1 MYRRIFSRLALVT
14 AVVALVVVAGC
25 SREAAANPG
34 KAAVAPPKVD
44 GNQLVIDPKDPQ
56 LASLTSAP
64 VAGGE
69 SASIAL
75 HGRLAWNEDATV
87 RVFSPFAGRVTRV
100 VGMVGSVVR
109 AGDTLAVIA
118 SADYGQAQ
126 ADARR
131 AAADFSLAERT
142 AARTHDLFQH
152 DVAAQKDVEQADAD
166 LARSRAELRRAQ
178 ARLALYG
185 GDSADIDQAFVLR
198 APIGGVIVDRSVTV
212 GQEVRPDQMLA
223 NAPQLFA
230 PLFTV
235 TNPAKLWVILDVPER
250 DLQSVSA
257 NIPISIQANA
267 WPGRAFAGRLSLVG
281 DAVDPVTRTV
291 KLRGSV
297 DNPGSVLKAEM
308 LVTVTLRSRIAAAG
322 LSVPTGAVLLE
333 GADHVA
339 YVDEGNGRFRR
350 AVVTVGV
357 EHNGTIPV
365 TGGLGSGDRVVIA
378 GVPLIEQLYQDSKA
392 PS

>member
-1 MYRRIFSRLALVT
+1 MFRSIISRLAAVS
-14 AVVALVVVAGC
+14 AVVALVAGGGC
-25 SREAAANPG
+25 SREAAAKPG
-34 KAAVAPPKVD
+34 DAEVAPPKVN
-44 GNQLVIDPKDPQ
+44 GSQLVIDPKDPQ
-56 LASLTSAP
+56 LASLKTAP
-64 VAGGE
+64 VAGGGTD
-69 SASIAL
+69 SIAL

-100 VGMVGSVVR
+100 AGAVGSVVR
-109 AGDTLAVIA
+109 DGDTLAVIA

-126 ADARR
+126 ADVRR
-131 AAADFSLAERT
+131 AMADFSLAEHT
-142 AARTHDLFQH
+142 AARTRDLFQH

-166 LARSRAELRRAQ
+166 LARARAELRRAQ

-185 GDSADIDQAFVLR
+185 GDSADIDQSFVLR
-198 APIGGVIVDRSVTV
+198 APIGGVIVDRSVAA

-250 DLQSVSA
+250 DLQSVGADAS
-257 NIPISIQANA
+257 ISIQPNA
-267 WPGRAFAGRLSLVG
+267 WPGRSFAGRLTLVG

-291 KLRGSV
+291 KLRGNV
-297 DNPGSVLKAEM
+297 DNPGGVLKAEM
-308 LVTVTLRSRIAAAG
+308 LVTVMLPARAASSG
-322 LSVPTGAVLLE
+322 LTVPTGAVLLE

-339 YVDEGNGRFRR
+339 YVDEGGGRFRR
-350 AVVTVGV
+350 AIVTVGA

-365 TGGLGSGDRVVIA
+365 TRGLGAGERVVIA
-378 GVPLIEQLYQDSKA
+378 GVPLVEQLYQDSKA
-392 PS
+392 HT